1 MKLSKL
7 KSIRLEI
14 CKLWQIKIWLCYMV
28 WKQEYLTNK
37 QKGKT
42 VMTTIKDK
50 LLNIDKQL
58 LADIEGSYFSIYKIK
73 KESSSFKELSEQY
86 QKVKEAS
93 YIVNPNFNDA
103 NGSLFLL
110 ADGTLLFEADF
121 FANFLTNEPLDF
133 EYKVKDY
140 TQNHPFAK
148 TFDKFRF

>member
-1 MKLSKL
+1 M
-7 KSIRLEI
+7 I
-14 CKLWQIKIWLCYMV
+14 
-28 WKQEYLTNK
+28 
-37 QKGKT
+37 
-42 VMTTIKDK
+42 TIKDK

-73 KESSSFKELSEQY
+73 KESNSFKELSQQH

-133 EYKVKDY
+133 EYSVKDY

-148 TFDKFRF
+148 TFNEFRF